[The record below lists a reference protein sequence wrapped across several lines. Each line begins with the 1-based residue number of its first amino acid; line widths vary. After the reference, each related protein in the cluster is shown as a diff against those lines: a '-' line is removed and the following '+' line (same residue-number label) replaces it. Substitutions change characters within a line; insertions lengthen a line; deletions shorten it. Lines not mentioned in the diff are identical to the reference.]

1 MRPLHSHKLSKTGLA
16 LLLVL
21 FTGFFSVSGGMRAY
35 IATQNSQTQMY
46 EILEEKSYLVKTEKG
61 RRLHHKRQ
69 QPLLLLTQGHQPEE
83 VTPFYLSTRFIA
95 PTPEWASPPPLLRAP
110 PRIA

>member
-1 MRPLHSHKLSKTGLA
+1 MRPSHTHKLSKTGLA

-21 FTGFFSVSGGMRAY
+21 FTGFFSVSGGLRAY
-35 IATQNSQTQMY
+35 VATQNSQTQLF
-46 EILEEKSYLVKTEKG
+46 EILEEKSFLLKTEKG

-69 QPLLLLTQGHQPEE
+69 QPLLLMSREPLPEE

-95 PTPEWASPPPLLRAP
+95 PSPEWASPPPLLRAP
-110 PRIA
+110 PRAA

>member
-1 MRPLHSHKLSKTGLA
+1 MRPLHTHNISKTGLA

-21 FTGFFSVSGGMRAY
+21 FTGFFSVSGGLRAY
-35 IATQNSQTQMY
+35 VATQNSQTQLF
-46 EILEEKSYLVKTEKG
+46 EILEEKSFLLKTEKG

-69 QPLLLLTQGHQPEE
+69 QPLLLMSRDRSPDE

-95 PTPEWASPPPLLRAP
+95 PSPEWASPPPLLRAP
-110 PRIA
+110 PRAA